1 MGKLPFVSKGDDGGR
16 GLGGRLAQSI
26 LQKALGSR
34 VGGGG
39 GGGGVVAGRRMVGT
53 AWVCRRSQSWQCES
67 QPSPRPA
74 TARLCGVRKVTHP
87 L

>member
-34 VGGGG
+34 LGG